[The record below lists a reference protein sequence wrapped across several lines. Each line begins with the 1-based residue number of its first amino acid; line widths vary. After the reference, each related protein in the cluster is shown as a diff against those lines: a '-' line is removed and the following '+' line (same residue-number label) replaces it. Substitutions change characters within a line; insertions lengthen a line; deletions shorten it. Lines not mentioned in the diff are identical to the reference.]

1 MGHTGSHSG
10 PISVAVNLLW
20 CDPGRVGG
28 SEQYLTRQL
37 HGLAEVDPDAER
49 VAATIMASR
58 RYVEAHCDVAERF
71 AMRSPRWSIS
81 GRAVRI
87 AAEHLWLPAVRGPV
101 DIVHHG
107 GGTMPAGVTT
117 RRPATVLTIHDLQY
131 LSYPEYFSRTR
142 LAYLRSVVPR
152 SVARATVITTPSRYV
167 ADSVIDAFGVDAE
180 RVMVVP
186 HGLAAGELA
195 VGEPGDRDSVLSG
208 VRRHHGIGSGPFV
221 VYPAITHPH
230 KNHAV
235 LIEAL
240 ADPSLAGLRLVLIG
254 GRGTAEDEIA
264 ALIRRHGLTDRV
276 IRTGRVSD
284 AERDALIGGAE
295 ALVFPSR
302 YEGFGAPVIEAMA
315 AGTAV
320 IASDHP
326 TLIEVGGTAVVSLSP
341 DDPAAWADAL
351 SHLDDGRDERIRA
364 GFEWARR
371 FEARV
376 SAEALIDAYGRA
388 VQMGSLR

>member
-1 MGHTGSHSG
+1 MGTSG
-10 PISVAVNLLW
+10 PVSVAVNLLW

-37 HGLAEVDPDAER
+37 LGLAEVDPDAER
-49 VAATIMASR
+49 IAATIMASR
-58 RYVEAHCDVAERF
+58 RYVEAHPDLAERF
-71 AMRSPRWSIS
+71 AMCAPRWSMS
-81 GRAVRI
+81 RRPVRI

-101 DIVHHG
+101 DVVHHG

-117 RRPATVLTIHDLQY
+117 RHAATVLTIHDLQY

-142 LAYLRSVVPR
+142 LRYLRSVVPR
-152 SVARATVITTPSRYV
+152 AAARATVITTPSRYV
-167 ADSVIDAFGVDAE
+167 ADSVIDAFGIDAG
-180 RVMVVP
+180 RVVVVP
-186 HGLAAGELA
+186 HGLATGELA
-195 VGEPGDRDSVLSG
+195 ARDADHHRAMLDE
-208 VRRHHGIGSGPFV
+208 VRRRHGIGPGPFV

-240 ADPSLAGLRLVLIG
+240 ADPSLARLQLVLIG
-254 GRGTAEDEIA
+254 GRGTAEGEVA
-264 ALIRRHGLTDRV
+264 ALIGRLGLSDRV

-315 AGTAV
+315 AGTVV
-320 IASDHP
+320 IASDHRA
-326 TLIEVGGTAVVSLSP
+326 LVEVGGSAVVSLSP

-351 SHLDDGRDERIRA
+351 GRLDDGRDARIRA
-364 GFEWARR
+364 GLDRARQ

-376 SAEALIDAYGRA
+376 SAAALIDAYGLAARNRT
-388 VQMGSLR
+388 GR